1 MTQACPAQGPPPK
14 RRHLRRGGHMDTLR
28 RDRDRGS
35 IVIGW
40 LTKLV
45 VVLAVVG
52 VILFDVVSV
61 SAARIGA
68 EDDASKAAQAA
79 GFEWRSSHD
88 VQRAYEV
95 AVENLPSDSET
106 IPAKSFVIDNAGS
119 VRLVVHRE
127 TRTMLVQH
135 IGPLKQYTVVTAHGE
150 SDPPTL

>member
-1 MTQACPAQGPPPK
+1 
-14 RRHLRRGGHMDTLR
+14 MDTLR
-28 RDRDRGS
+28 RDRGS

-68 EDDASKAAQAA
+68 EDDASKVAQAA
-79 GFEWRSSHD
+79 GFEWRTSHD
-88 VQRAYEV
+88 IQRAYEV
-95 AVENLPSDSET
+95 AVENLPTDTES
-106 IPAKSFVIDNAGS
+106 IPAGSFSIDTAGT
-119 VRLVVHRE
+119 VRLVVRRE

-135 IGPLKQYTVVTAHGE
+135 IGPLKQYRVVTAHGR

>member
-1 MTQACPAQGPPPK
+1 
-14 RRHLRRGGHMDTLR
+14 MDTHAR
-28 RDRDRGS
+28 ERGS

-68 EDDASKAAQAA
+68 EDDASKAAEAA
-79 GFEWRSSHD
+79 GFEWRASHD
-88 VQRAYEV
+88 IQTAYQ
-95 AVENLPSDSET
+95 AALNALPSDSES
-106 IPAKSFVIDNAGS
+106 IPAKSFVIDNTGI

-127 TRTMLVQH
+127 TRTMLVRH
-135 IGPLKQYTVVTAHGE
+135 IGPLKQFTVVTAHGE